1 MKTRAE
7 SGFSRISKNQVKGPC
22 RPRRSV
28 RSGLEFQQ
36 KQRQAAIM
44 KIKQL
49 LIILCGLLAGLL
61 ALIAPQPAFAG
72 GLHIHPVFLG
82 GDPPP
87 PSSIAGGGNLQ
98 AIFAV
103 AAKKWERV
111 FRQGPD
117 SWDVTIEYIWA
128 DTSADGAAYGDEKL
142 EEQGGTPVRP
152 TRALVRF
159 RNTETPNGFFDWYA
173 DPTPK
178 TNAGYEHYQ
187 SVVAEVIDPDFNPT
201 GELINIGRVFSTETG
216 PAAGRA
222 DLLTVA
228 MHEIGHALGLDFRY
242 AGMIE
247 QNTGN
252 GLNIKS
258 PLPFA
263 GAFVFLTPG
272 NHIDG
277 YESVVL
283 MSSAPTP
290 GRRDLIS
297 SLDALIIAQLTSFEE
312 PDLSD
317 PPGVPKVKELHCCR
331 LVLGPPPSNKLPVPD
346 IVQ

>member
-1 MKTRAE
+1 MKT
-7 SGFSRISKNQVKGPC
+7 N
-22 RPRRSV
+22 
-28 RSGLEFQQ
+28 
-36 KQRQAAIM
+36 
-44 KIKQL
+44 QL

-117 SWDVTIEYIWA
+117 SWDITIEYIWA
-128 DTSADGAAYGDEKL
+128 DTLADGAAYGDEKL

-173 DPTPK
+173 DPTPN
-178 TNAGYEHYQ
+178 TNAEYEHYE

-201 GELINIGRVFSTETG
+201 GELINIGRVFSTTETG

-247 QNTGN
+247 QNTGV
-252 GLNIKS
+252 GLNITS

-277 YESVVL
+277 YESVIL

-297 SLDALIIAQLTSFEE
+297 SLDALVIAQLTSFEE

-331 LVLGPPPSNKLPVPD
+331 LVLGPPPSPNKLPVPD